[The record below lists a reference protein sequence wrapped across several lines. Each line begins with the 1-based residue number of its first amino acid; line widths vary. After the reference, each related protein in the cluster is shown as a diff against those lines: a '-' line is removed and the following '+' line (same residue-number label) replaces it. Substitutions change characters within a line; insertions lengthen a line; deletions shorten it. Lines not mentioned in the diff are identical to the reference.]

1 MFHRPVKSLNCAALI
16 HSSWIYQICSH
27 RFSVKYHAFIFGNF
41 NYMFTKLVIIETIKP
56 RNMSHSIVI
65 NQVND
70 RNKRL
75 TAEGI
80 LINIWESQEYL

>member
-1 MFHRPVKSLNCAALI
+1 
-16 HSSWIYQICSH
+16 
-27 RFSVKYHAFIFGNF
+27 
-41 NYMFTKLVIIETIKP
+41 MFTKLVIIETIKP

-75 TAEGI
+75 NAEGI
-80 LINIWESQEYL
+80 LINI